1 MHFAKTCSILA
12 AAAMVSSFALGGC
25 AAKKTITS
33 ENAPN
38 DIMKGLAKIT
48 SESSAEDVTSAL
60 AKVITKTAEAYDY
73 QIGYSDTGEGNTL
86 DLEDGSI
93 KTVPMHSKSYDYR
106 VTDDNSTVYE
116 FLDQTVQDNH
126 NVGFM
131 KADNKA
137 ITTAYTSVEDGTPS
151 DPSMTFKLEDFET
164 EDQVTEYSAD
174 EIADVVKNTAMIPMF
189 SYLGADLIIS
199 PTSNPDFYDYSLV
212 QEGANYTFTFKI
224 ADVDKFNEYL
234 DNYSKDTYNTE
245 RTDLLRDGSIMAD
258 EYTTERVEI
267 SMTMNEEGVIS
278 KITNS
283 NYSKVKS
290 SEDQTDDVYYDEDI
304 RVFKAPGQLKDSIK
318 NFFNELSDK
327 KIKKGDTFTVS
338 FEDSAEKESADSAK
352 KTEANET
359 ENTNQEKSENSE
371 ANNKEQDNQKADN
384 SK

>member
-1 MHFAKTCSILA
+1 M
-12 AAAMVSSFALGGC
+12 
-25 AAKKTITS
+25 
-33 ENAPN
+33 
-38 DIMKGLAKIT
+38 
-48 SESSAEDVTSAL
+48 
-60 AKVITKTAEAYDY
+60 
-73 QIGYSDTGEGNTL
+73 
-86 DLEDGSI
+86 
-93 KTVPMHSKSYDYR
+93 
-106 VTDDNSTVYE
+106 
-116 FLDQTVQDNH
+116 
-126 NVGFM
+126 
-131 KADNKA
+131 
-137 ITTAYTSVEDGTPS
+137 
-151 DPSMTFKLEDFET
+151 
-164 EDQVTEYSAD
+164 
-174 EIADVVKNTAMIPMF
+174 
-189 SYLGADLIIS
+189 
-199 PTSNPDFYDYSLV
+199 
-212 QEGANYTFTFKI
+212 
-224 ADVDKFNEYL
+224 DKFNEYL

-245 RTDLLRDGSIMAD
+245 RTDLLRDGSIIAD